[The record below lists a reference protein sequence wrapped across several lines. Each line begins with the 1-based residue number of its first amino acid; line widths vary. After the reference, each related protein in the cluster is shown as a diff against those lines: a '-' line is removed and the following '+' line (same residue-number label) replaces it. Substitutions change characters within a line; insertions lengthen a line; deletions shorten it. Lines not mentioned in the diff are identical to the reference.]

1 METGKHA
8 DEPHILLEASSV
20 TLLLHVFLLLRIQD
34 MTNKSIIK
42 MSLIDPSAL
51 YK

>member
-8 DEPHILLEASSV
+8 DEPHILPKASSV
-20 TLLLHVFLLLRIQD
+20 ALLLHVFLLLRIKD